1 MQTLAAQLLS
11 DDPVDYDNDPL
22 DNYDYDDPLDN
33 YDYDDPVDNY
43 DYDDA
48 VDDHDYDYPI
58 DYYDDAVDY
67 YYDDDSVD
75 YDDFAAAAT
84 AAAEWV
90 GAVCFDSCGGCWDEF
105 VLGDAY
111 GCSGRDWCDGGA
123 DHR

>member
-1 MQTLAAQLLS
+1 LLS

-22 DNYDYDDPLDN
+22 DNYDYDDPVDN
-33 YDYDDPVDNY
+33 NDDAVDNY
-43 DYDDA
+43 DDA
-48 VDDHDYDYPI
+48 V

-67 YYDDDSVD
+67 YYYDDAVDYYDDSVD
-75 YDDFAAAAT
+75 YDDFAAAT
-84 AAAEWV
+84 AAAERV
-90 GAVCFDSCGGCWDEF
+90 GAVCVDSCGGCWDEF

>member
-22 DNYDYDDPLDN
+22 DNYDYDDPNDN
-33 YDYDDPVDNY
+33 YDYD
-43 DYDDA
+43 
-48 VDDHDYDYPI
+48 YDYPL
-58 DYYDDAVDY
+58 DDDDDAVDY